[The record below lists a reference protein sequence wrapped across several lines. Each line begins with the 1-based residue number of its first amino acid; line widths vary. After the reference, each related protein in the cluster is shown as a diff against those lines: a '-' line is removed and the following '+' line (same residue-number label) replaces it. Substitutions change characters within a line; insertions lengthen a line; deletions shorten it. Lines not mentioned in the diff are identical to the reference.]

1 MAGRHA
7 PGTSA
12 AGPVR
17 PPRSPVVR
25 DRERQ
30 VRAAPWWGALPARS
44 TSWPIW
50 CSGRV
55 WSCTMRQRPRRACCQ
70 SFTQCHSCNKCNSP
84 VILPCARETRK
95 RLADQAR
102 LRAYRPG
109 WRERYAAGG
118 IRALDDARHCPPG
131 LAEGSPRLAPLPQSS
146 GCRYAARRR
155 RRRWQG
161 RNEAQGRGS
170 RGARPRAHQ
179 SVVLP
184 GDHADA
190 GGRARPRAGDRGLR
204 SAGSEDAFEAVRRGG
219 TISLRLVA
227 G

>member
-1 MAGRHA
+1 A

-70 SFTQCHSCNKCNSP
+70 LFFTVSFVQQMQF
-84 VILPCARETRK
+84 AR
-95 RLADQAR
+95 D
-102 LRAYRPG
+102 
-109 WRERYAAGG
+109 
-118 IRALDDARHCPPG
+118 
-131 LAEGSPRLAPLPQSS
+131 LAPRQGDPSRSAVIDEIDVVWPPSRTTADRPS
-146 GCRYAARRR
+146 GESLIGQRFHALFAAL
-155 RRRWQG
+155 
-161 RNEAQGRGS
+161 EA
-170 RGARPRAHQ
+170 P
-179 SVVLP
+179 LL
-184 GDHADA
+184 
-190 GGRARPRAGDRGLR
+190 RARPRDWRG
-204 SAGSEDAFEAVRRGG
+204 
-219 TISLRLVA
+219 
-227 G
+227 